1 MNIILDAVCEK
12 LWNGVFVGYITAIF
26 TAHQKRSYYYLN
38 FYISSMK
45 YFQTFDE
52 MSNIIIIYE
61 VMKPGISEY
70 LISFLCKENVIEGTK
85 VVCCKL
91 VPAT

>member
-12 LWNGVFVGYITAIF
+12 LWNGVLVGHITTIF
-26 TAHQKRSYYYLN
+26 TAHQNGSYDYLG
-38 FYISSMK
+38 FYISTMT
-45 YFQTFDE
+45 YDE

-61 VMKPGISEY
+61 VMKPGIRMQNIWY
-70 LISFLCKENVIEGTK
+70 PFLCKENVIERTK

-91 VPAT
+91 VLAT

>member
-12 LWNGVFVGYITAIF
+12 LWNGIFVGYITAIF

-38 FYISSMK
+38 FHISSMK
-45 YFQTFDE
+45 YDE

-61 VMKPGISEY
+61 VVKPGISEY